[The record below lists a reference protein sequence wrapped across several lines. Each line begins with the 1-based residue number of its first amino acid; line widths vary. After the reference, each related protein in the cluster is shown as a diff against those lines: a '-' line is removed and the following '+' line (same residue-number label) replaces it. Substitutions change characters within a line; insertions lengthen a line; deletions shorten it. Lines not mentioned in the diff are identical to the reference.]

1 MYEYDKRV
9 VLTLDAGGTNFVFS
23 AIQGNNEMISPIGL
37 PAVSDNLDECLEV
50 LVKGFDRV
58 IAAIPVPPVAISF
71 AFPGPADYE
80 NGIIGDLPNFP
91 SFRGGVALGPFLKHK
106 YGIPVFIENDGNLF
120 AYGEALSGAL
130 PMINRELS
138 LAGCSRE
145 YKNLIGI
152 TLGTGFGAG
161 VVINKVLLTGDNGCG
176 GDIWLMRNKK
186 YPDMLAEESV
196 SIRAVRRVY
205 SDLSG
210 QSSASLSP
218 KDIYDIAEGIKE
230 GDSHAAIASFNEL
243 GIMAGAAIASVLNVV
258 DGLVVI
264 GGGVAGASK
273 YILPALITELRA
285 QLTTFSGN
293 KFPCVSMQVY
303 NGEDESERAR
313 FLRLSDSQ
321 VVIPG
326 THLTTTYHQLKQ
338 TLVLCSKEG
347 ASRSIMRGA
356 YAYALQK
363 IDLRNIR
370 KLNII

>member
-23 AIQGNNEMISPIGL
+23 AIQGNNEMISPISL
-37 PAVSDNLDECLEV
+37 PVVSDNLDECLEV

-58 IAAIPVPPVAISF
+58 IAAISVPPVAISF
-71 AFPGPADYE
+71 AFPGPADYK

-106 YGIPVFIENDGNLF
+106 YRIPVFIENDGNLF

-313 FLRLSDSQ
+313 FLSLSDSQ

-363 IDLRNIR
+363 IDLT
-370 KLNII
+370 

>member
-58 IAAIPVPPVAISF
+58 IAAIPAPPVAISF

-230 GDSHAAIASFNEL
+230 GNRHAAIASFNEL
-243 GIMAGAAIASVLNVV
+243 GMMAGAAIASVLNVV

-313 FLRLSDSQ
+313 FLSLSDSQ

-338 TLVLCSKEG
+338 TLVLCSREG

-363 IDLRNIR
+363 IDLT
-370 KLNII
+370 

>member
-23 AIQGNNEMISPIGL
+23 AIQGNNEMISPISL

-58 IAAIPVPPVAISF
+58 IAAISVPPVAISF
-71 AFPGPADYE
+71 AFPGPADYK

-91 SFRGGVALGPFLKHK
+91 SFRGGVALGPLLKHK

-161 VVINKVLLTGDNGCG
+161 VVIDKVLLTGDNGCG

-196 SIRAVRRVY
+196 SIRAVKRVY
-205 SDLSG
+205 GDLSG
-210 QSSASLSP
+210 QNSASLSP

-230 GDSHAAIASFNEL
+230 GNRHAAITSFNEL
-243 GIMAGAAIASVLNVV
+243 GMMAGAAVASMLNVV

-264 GGGVAGASK
+264 GGGVAGGRLS
-273 YILPALITELRA
+273 IQRPAVLLRWVFGSSPPNRTYTSPRIRLSTNNINLFIVTEFFVT
-285 QLTTFSGN
+285 LTTYGN
-293 KFPCVSMQVY
+293 SLSFASHHLFFAGSFP
-303 NGEDESERAR
+303 
-313 FLRLSDSQ
+313 
-321 VVIPG
+321 
-326 THLTTTYHQLKQ
+326 LK
-338 TLVLCSKEG
+338 
-347 ASRSIMRGA
+347 IF
-356 YAYALQK
+356 
-363 IDLRNIR
+363 
-370 KLNII
+370 

>member
-196 SIRAVRRVY
+196 SILFSQRV
-205 SDLSG
+205 
-210 QSSASLSP
+210 
-218 KDIYDIAEGIKE
+218 
-230 GDSHAAIASFNEL
+230 
-243 GIMAGAAIASVLNVV
+243 
-258 DGLVVI
+258 
-264 GGGVAGASK
+264 
-273 YILPALITELRA
+273 
-285 QLTTFSGN
+285 
-293 KFPCVSMQVY
+293 C
-303 NGEDESERAR
+303 
-313 FLRLSDSQ
+313 
-321 VVIPG
+321 
-326 THLTTTYHQLKQ
+326 
-338 TLVLCSKEG
+338 
-347 ASRSIMRGA
+347 
-356 YAYALQK
+356 
-363 IDLRNIR
+363 
-370 KLNII
+370 

>member
-37 PAVSDNLDECLEV
+37 LAVSDNLDECLEV

-176 GDIWLMRNKK
+176 GDIWL
-186 YPDMLAEESV
+186 P
-196 SIRAVRRVY
+196 RRKTMPPVIFFG
-205 SDLSG
+205 DLSG
-210 QSSASLSP
+210 
-218 KDIYDIAEGIKE
+218 
-230 GDSHAAIASFNEL
+230 
-243 GIMAGAAIASVLNVV
+243 
-258 DGLVVI
+258 
-264 GGGVAGASK
+264 
-273 YILPALITELRA
+273 
-285 QLTTFSGN
+285 
-293 KFPCVSMQVY
+293 
-303 NGEDESERAR
+303 
-313 FLRLSDSQ
+313 
-321 VVIPG
+321 
-326 THLTTTYHQLKQ
+326 
-338 TLVLCSKEG
+338 
-347 ASRSIMRGA
+347 SRW
-356 YAYALQK
+356 
-363 IDLRNIR
+363 R
-370 KLNII
+370 KRRIS

>member
-1 MYEYDKRV
+1 M
-9 VLTLDAGGTNFVFS
+9 
-23 AIQGNNEMISPIGL
+23 
-37 PAVSDNLDECLEV
+37 
-50 LVKGFDRV
+50 
-58 IAAIPVPPVAISF
+58 
-71 AFPGPADYE
+71 
-80 NGIIGDLPNFP
+80 
-91 SFRGGVALGPFLKHK
+91 
-106 YGIPVFIENDGNLF
+106 
-120 AYGEALSGAL
+120 
-130 PMINRELS
+130 
-138 LAGCSRE
+138 
-145 YKNLIGI
+145 
-152 TLGTGFGAG
+152 GTGFGAG
-161 VVINKVLLTGDNGCG
+161 VVIDKVLLTGDNGCG

-196 SIRAVRRVY
+196 SIRAVKRVY
-205 SDLSG
+205 DDLSG
-210 QSSASLSP
+210 QNSASLSP

-230 GDSHAAIASFNEL
+230 GDRHAAITSFNEL
-243 GIMAGAAIASVLNVV
+243 GMMAGAAIVSMLNVV

-313 FLRLSDSQ
+313 FLSLSDSQ

-326 THLTTTYHQLKQ
+326 TRLTTTYHQLKQ

-363 IDLRNIR
+363 IDLT
-370 KLNII
+370 

>member
-196 SIRAVRRVY
+196 SIRAIHRVY
-205 SDLSG
+205 RELTGEDTD
-210 QSSASLSP
+210 AFTP
-218 KDIYDIAEGIKE
+218 KDIFDIAEGMRAGNRE
-230 GDSHAAIASFNEL
+230 AAIRCFDEM
-243 GIMAGAAIASVLNVV
+243 GEMAGAAIVNALNMV
-258 DGLVVI
+258 DGIVVI
-264 GGGVAGASK
+264 GGGLSGASK
-273 YILPALITELRA
+273 YILPGMLREMNRSIS
-285 QLTTFSGN
+285 TFAGLNFKCLQSE
-293 KFPCVSMQVY
+293 VY
-303 NGEDESERAR
+303 NLMDDAERSL
-313 FLRLSDSQ
+313 FLENKSRMVKVPFADKYA
-321 VVIPG
+321 V
-326 THLTTTYHQLKQ
+326 YD
-338 TLVLCSKEG
+338 CSKKIGIMISSLG
-347 ASRSIMRGA
+347 ASKAIALGA
-356 YAYALQK
+356 YAYALSRLQ
-363 IDLRNIR
+363 
-370 KLNII
+370 

>member
-145 YKNLIGI
+145 YKNLIGP
-152 TLGTGFGAG
+152 TLQVCEFTLQFVLGNSPPANLISYKYESGILLGKFVEFFFDGF
-161 VVINKVLLTGDNGCG
+161 
-176 GDIWLMRNKK
+176 
-186 YPDMLAEESV
+186 
-196 SIRAVRRVY
+196 
-205 SDLSG
+205 
-210 QSSASLSP
+210 Q
-218 KDIYDIAEGIKE
+218 
-230 GDSHAAIASFNEL
+230 
-243 GIMAGAAIASVLNVV
+243 
-258 DGLVVI
+258 
-264 GGGVAGASK
+264 
-273 YILPALITELRA
+273 
-285 QLTTFSGN
+285 
-293 KFPCVSMQVY
+293 
-303 NGEDESERAR
+303 
-313 FLRLSDSQ
+313 
-321 VVIPG
+321 
-326 THLTTTYHQLKQ
+326 
-338 TLVLCSKEG
+338 
-347 ASRSIMRGA
+347 
-356 YAYALQK
+356 
-363 IDLRNIR
+363 
-370 KLNII
+370 

>member
-23 AIQGNNEMISPIGL
+23 AIQGNNEMISPISL

-58 IAAIPVPPVAISF
+58 IAAISVPPVAISF
-71 AFPGPADYE
+71 AFPGPADYK

-91 SFRGGVALGPFLKHK
+91 SFRGGVALGPLLKHK

-161 VVINKVLLTGDNGCG
+161 VVIDKVLLTGDNGCG

-196 SIRAVRRVY
+196 SIRAVKRVY
-205 SDLSG
+205 GDLSG
-210 QSSASLSP
+210 QNSASLSP

-230 GDSHAAIASFNEL
+230 GNRHAAITSFNEL
-243 GIMAGAAIASVLNVV
+243 GMMAGAAVASMLNVV
-258 DGLVVI
+258 DGLV
-264 GGGVAGASK
+264 GLQA
-273 YILPALITELRA
+273 
-285 QLTTFSGN
+285 
-293 KFPCVSMQVY
+293 
-303 NGEDESERAR
+303 
-313 FLRLSDSQ
+313 
-321 VVIPG
+321 
-326 THLTTTYHQLKQ
+326 HQ
-338 TLVLCSKEG
+338 
-347 ASRSIMRGA
+347 SI
-356 YAYALQK
+356 YCL
-363 IDLRNIR
+363 L
-370 KLNII
+370 

>member
-1 MYEYDKRV
+1 MYEHDKRV

-23 AIQGNNEMISPIGL
+23 AIQGNNEMIGPIAL

-50 LVKGFDRV
+50 LIKGFDKV

-71 AFPGPADYE
+71 AFPGPADYK

-91 SFRGGVALGPFLKHK
+91 SFRGGVALGPYLQHK

-138 LAGCSRE
+138 LAGCSKE

-161 VVINKVLLTGDNGCG
+161 VVIDKVLLTGDNGCG
-176 GDIWLMRNKK
+176 GDIWLMRNRK

-196 SIRAVRRVY
+196 SIRAVKRVY
-205 SDLSG
+205 GDLSG
-210 QSSASLSP
+210 QSSDSLTP
-218 KDIYDIAEGIKE
+218 KDVYDIAEGVKE
-230 GDSHAAIASFNEL
+230 GDRHAAISSFNEL
-243 GIMAGAAIASVLNVV
+243 GMMAGAAIASVLNVV

-313 FLRLSDSQ
+313 FLSLSDSQ

-326 THLTTTYHQLKQ
+326 TCLTTTYHQLKQ

-363 IDLRNIR
+363 IDLT
-370 KLNII
+370 

>member
-1 MYEYDKRV
+1 MTGRPFLRV
-9 VLTLDAGGTNFVFS
+9 QSVLPSSEAHVCLLLLPLS
-23 AIQGNNEMISPIGL
+23 ILWIRL

-218 KDIYDIAEGIKE
+218 KDIYDHPENL
-230 GDSHAAIASFNEL
+230 F
-243 GIMAGAAIASVLNVV
+243 
-258 DGLVVI
+258 
-264 GGGVAGASK
+264 VAGFIGSPQMNLLDAICKVKDGEAYLEVGNNKINLPKEKSEKLIKGNYADKKIVMGIRPEDIYDRKSLESDVDKVMLHAKVSDMEMLGAETFLYFDINGNSITARVDPKTTIKTGDTAEIALDIHKIHLFDKETSK
-273 YILPALITELRA
+273 T
-285 QLTTFSGN
+285 
-293 KFPCVSMQVY
+293 
-303 NGEDESERAR
+303 
-313 FLRLSDSQ
+313 
-321 VVIPG
+321 
-326 THLTTTYHQLKQ
+326 
-338 TLVLCSKEG
+338 
-347 ASRSIMRGA
+347 
-356 YAYALQK
+356 
-363 IDLRNIR
+363 
-370 KLNII
+370 IIN